1 MFLLLSKL
9 RNLPIKLITLIIL
22 FIVAGF
28 TIGYLGRALKNFDYF
43 KIKDIMVSQGEVEV
57 NDFFY
62 LKDHNIF
69 EIDLRKE
76 SRYIS
81 QVYPTYKRIRL
92 IRVLPNRL
100 FIDFIKRN
108 PLAYIKL
115 YRYFC
120 IDEEQVLF
128 DVPDDFKEED
138 SPVIL
143 GLETKIFGPK
153 VGEQYDVKELTIALD
168 IIKQFNKNGTLKNYE
183 LNMINVAKPA
193 QISLFLE
200 GGLELKVGQHDIKNK
215 INILSTLFSQM
226 NKDLDNIKYIDL
238 RFKEPVI
245 KFK

>member
-1 MFLLLSKL
+1 MLLALSKL
-9 RNLPIKLITLIIL
+9 RNLPIKLIILIIL
-22 FIVAGF
+22 FMVTGF
-28 TIGYLGRALKNFDYF
+28 LIGYLARILKNFDCF
-43 KIKDIMVSQGEVEV
+43 KIKDIVISEGEVNE
-57 NDFFY
+57 FFY

-81 QVYPTYKRIRL
+81 QIYPTYKRIRL

-100 FIDFIKRN
+100 FIDFIRRR

-128 DVPDDFKEED
+128 DVPDGFKEED
-138 SPVIL
+138 LPIIL

-153 VGEQYDVKELTIALD
+153 VGEEYDIKELSIALN
-168 IIKQFNKNGTLKNYE
+168 IIKELRRNRVLKDYR
-183 LNMINVAKPA
+183 LKIINLAKPTE
-193 QISLFLE
+193 ISLFLE

-215 INILSTLFSQM
+215 INILNTLFTQM
-226 NKDLDNIKYIDL
+226 KKELDNIKYIDL

-245 KFK
+245 KFKR